1 MSSDRYLA
9 YSSTFDSDI
18 CGRSVTGS
26 VLHEAEK
33 ERDKDFDLGT
43 EGVEDRGLTAML
55 RALARLQGKLDT

>member
-1 MSSDRYLA
+1 M
-9 YSSTFDSDI
+9 
-18 CGRSVTGS
+18 TGS

-33 ERDKDFDLGT
+33 ERDKDLDLGT